1 MKSVVVIKNT
11 DKICLA
17 RALVV
22 GKAHA
27 DGNKSLYRKLIRG
40 KRLQTKEA
48 QFLITRAGFKE
59 QEFNLRHLHKFQE
72 ILPQYQII
80 VVSVD
85 HANLIVFSGKVQP
98 KQIILLHHD
107 HHFDVL
113 KSLAAFFRKK
123 YWCYACNKGYSERAD
138 HRCSN
143 MCKCCLRS
151 SCPSDPC
158 SMVHCNDCNR
168 AFFGPDCYAHHKIG
182 PMKGRP
188 KRRSICSLIQIC
200 KDCLRI
206 VSMKRRKNGNTH
218 QCGEIF
224 CKTCKVH
231 ALPDSHHCFMRPHQ
245 VNAEELELNENA
257 SFLYFDFETYVGENN
272 DLVPNLAVVQDDDGN
287 EWVFPAEDAP
297 LGGDV
302 TDALC
307 TFLFNEEHRDHFII
321 AHNFKS
327 FDGYF
332 ILNWLLKN
340 GVVPKVILN
349 GGKILQLDVPLL
361 NIRFRDSINYNPQ
374 SLAKWPATFG
384 LPDISKGTFPHR
396 FNRKE
401 NWDQVVPFPSMDEYG
416 YQGMNTKS
424 KDSFREWYEKEKME
438 KNNIFDFRQEF
449 VQYCKMD
456 VTVLRLCCQQF
467 RKLFQGI
474 SKGLCP
480 FVSSLTIAG
489 LCNKYWRTFMLKPE
503 QIGLL
508 PHGLNARNRH
518 QSVKAKKWLSW
529 MEEDGNCEIQSV
541 INGSEHNIGPYHVDG
556 YRDDIHM
563 VYEFYGCRFHGCP
576 KCVAPTTLHPFRD
589 IPMSEIH
596 KETLDREEYIR
607 GQGYNLTCIWEH
619 EFDEELKSN
628 PEMKAF
634 VSRLQFMDR
643 LDPRNAFYGG
653 RTNAVKLLHKV
664 DGDEQIRYYDV
675 NSEYPFVN
683 KNKRYPVGHPII
695 ITKNFLDIRNYFG
708 VVVCEMLPPGNLAYP
723 VLPYRCG
730 GKLTFPL
737 CRTCMEKHLNTKC
750 EHADCE
756 RAITGT
762 WCTPEILKA
771 LDCGYGVVKIF
782 EVWHFDKHE
791 DRLFEGY
798 INQFL
803 KIKTESS
810 GWPAEIQTEAQK
822 QKYIA
827 DFKEHE
833 NVDLDY
839 EKINSNPGLRA
850 LAKLCLNSFWG
861 RLGMQDN
868 KLNTMYIS
876 EPEKFYSM
884 LLSGKHHVNSWDL
897 FTEEIVQITYTTE
910 PGFVDRNPNTNVILA
925 AFTTCWARLHLLK
938 FMEMVE
944 GRLLYFDTDSIFF
957 VTRPG
962 AVDPPTGIFLGD
974 LTNEL
979 KPGQYIT
986 QFVSLGAKTY
996 AYVTNDGAS
1005 VVKVKGF
1012 TINGRTSEQI
1022 NYTTMLDMLEN
1033 RNVVDIL
1040 YKPWSFLTCWHK
1052 NDRKEDLQS
1061 ENAQE
1066 PKTIPTRKQR
1076 KLKVAH

>member
-1 MKSVVVIKNT
+1 MADNSLPYNIEDFTRIECTGEKFSHKYRLHFKCFSVKVSELEKVPFSEVPVVIT
-11 DKICLA
+11 
-17 RALVV
+17 
-22 GKAHA
+22 
-27 DGNKSLYRKLIRG
+27 LI
-40 KRLQTKEA
+40 LE
-48 QFLITRAGFKE
+48 
-59 QEFNLRHLHKFQE
+59 H
-72 ILPQYQII
+72 IL
-80 VVSVD
+80 D
-85 HANLIVFSGKVQP
+85 T
-98 KQIILLHHD
+98 LLE
-107 HHFDVL
+107 DV
-113 KSLAAFFRKK
+113 
-123 YWCYACNKGYSERAD
+123 
-138 HRCSN
+138 
-143 MCKCCLRS
+143 
-151 SCPSDPC
+151 
-158 SMVHCNDCNR
+158 
-168 AFFGPDCYAHHKIG
+168 GPDE
-182 PMKGRP
+182 M
-188 KRRSICSLIQIC
+188 
-200 KDCLRI
+200 
-206 VSMKRRKNGNTH
+206 
-218 QCGEIF
+218 
-224 CKTCKVH
+224 
-231 ALPDSHHCFMRPHQ
+231 
-245 VNAEELELNENA
+245 
-257 SFLYFDFETYVGENN
+257 
-272 DLVPNLAVVQDDDGN
+272 VVQDDDGN

-628 PEMKAF
+628 PEMKALSPACSSWTDWTRATLSM
-634 VSRLQFMDR
+634 VVERMRLNF
-643 LDPRNAFYGG
+643 
-653 RTNAVKLLHKV
+653 
-664 DGDEQIRYYDV
+664 
-675 NSEYPFVN
+675 S
-683 KNKRYPVGHPII
+683 
-695 ITKNFLDIRNYFG
+695 TK
-708 VVVCEMLPPGNLAYP
+708 
-723 VLPYRCG
+723 
-730 GKLTFPL
+730 
-737 CRTCMEKHLNTKC
+737 
-750 EHADCE
+750 
-756 RAITGT
+756 
-762 WCTPEILKA
+762 
-771 LDCGYGVVKIF
+771 
-782 EVWHFDKHE
+782 
-791 DRLFEGY
+791 
-798 INQFL
+798 
-803 KIKTESS
+803 
-810 GWPAEIQTEAQK
+810 
-822 QKYIA
+822 
-827 DFKEHE
+827 
-833 NVDLDY
+833 
-839 EKINSNPGLRA
+839 
-850 LAKLCLNSFWG
+850 
-861 RLGMQDN
+861 
-868 KLNTMYIS
+868 
-876 EPEKFYSM
+876 
-884 LLSGKHHVNSWDL
+884 
-897 FTEEIVQITYTTE
+897 
-910 PGFVDRNPNTNVILA
+910 
-925 AFTTCWARLHLLK
+925 
-938 FMEMVE
+938 
-944 GRLLYFDTDSIFF
+944 
-957 VTRPG
+957 
-962 AVDPPTGIFLGD
+962 
-974 LTNEL
+974 
-979 KPGQYIT
+979 
-986 QFVSLGAKTY
+986 
-996 AYVTNDGAS
+996 
-1005 VVKVKGF
+1005 
-1012 TINGRTSEQI
+1012 
-1022 NYTTMLDMLEN
+1022 
-1033 RNVVDIL
+1033 
-1040 YKPWSFLTCWHK
+1040 
-1052 NDRKEDLQS
+1052 
-1061 ENAQE
+1061 
-1066 PKTIPTRKQR
+1066 
-1076 KLKVAH
+1076 